1 MNYRHQLFTAAA
13 GGLQL
18 GSGLRRIVC
27 LTALLFIF
35 AIGARAVDYDLW
47 VGGVRVSTSN
57 ASDITGT
64 NIKAYDS
71 NVNGGKA
78 SVVYNNSTKTLT
90 LWNVSIV
97 RTGKDNHAIE
107 NKGVNG
113 LKIVLRGSNFLRAE
127 DSSPVRLDANTTI
140 TTTYN
145 GTTWRTRIEGGSE
158 DAVYAA
164 KNSSGY
170 SPSITI
176 TDASFEITSRS
187 SCFDTSCGAS
197 LTIRNSYVW
206 AHCSNNKSGDCY
218 AVFDYNSL
226 TIQNSTVILYGYGQQ
241 PAIKNLT
248 TLNLGTDMFIST
260 PSGGVFSSSS
270 KTVLNSSG
278 TPAQEVAFQMGL
290 AVNST
295 NFPNA
300 NFRNFIL
307 SQSYG
312 SDGYLT
318 AKEIQNVTTLT
329 VSGKSISSL
338 TGIEHFTELTSL
350 NCSNNS
356 LTSLDL
362 SNNTKLLTLHC
373 FNNQLTTLDLS
384 ENKSLKNVYC
394 YGNKINGTR
403 ASTLVNNLPSTS
415 GATLYFFDNETST
428 GNSMT
433 LAQVETAKKKE
444 WSVKQRNS
452 SGDWID
458 YPGSDA
464 IAINSTNFPDGN
476 FRNYLLA
483 QNYGKDGYL
492 TEEEI
497 AKIKQLDVSGR
508 SISDLTG
515 IEYFTALISLL
526 CYDNNIN
533 EANMTKLVRSLP
545 TGTYM
550 RDLWVYKDGSSA
562 EKNFFNLE
570 HLNRAKDRYW
580 SAMFL
585 DGDTPAKFTDYVIY
599 ANFPD
604 ENFRSYV
611 STNLDKNGDGWLLPS
626 EIAAVTEIDVNNKG
640 ISDLTGIE
648 YFVGL
653 EYLLCHD
660 NNLTTLDVSKNKV
673 LQVIACWGNQ
683 IRGEG
688 MKTLVNSLHSNF
700 VDNDWPEVLRPRLI
714 VIKANEA
721 PVFNLITE
729 AQVEIATEKGWA
741 VKKMDFSVGEVD
753 YYGEPMGISISETN
767 FPDDN
772 FRAYVSSEDID
783 RNRDGYLSDDEIVA
797 TTEINVSYLNISDL
811 KGIEFFNGLKELNC
825 SYNQLTSLDVSNN
838 TALTRLY
845 CYSNRIR
852 GTDMTKLVNRL
863 PDRKSASEEGTLW
876 VYYDETPEG
885 NMMTTKQVKI
895 AREKNWNVVMW
906 DDDYEDFIPYEGET
920 LDGIEISEANFP
932 DDNFRE
938 YVGSKTIDKDE
949 DGYLSDDEIAA
960 ATIIYVES
968 KSIASLKG
976 IEYFTALTSLR
987 CFFNQLTELDVSK
1000 NTALEYLY
1008 CHDNQL
1014 KSLDVSK
1021 NTALIELACGSNQL
1035 TELNVSKNTQLT
1047 GLACDGNQLKSLD
1060 VSKNTALKWLFCEG
1074 NELTSLDVSKN
1085 TTLAE
1090 LWCFNNLIRGKGM
1103 TDLVN
1108 SLPDRRSASEEGQ
1121 MYVYRD
1127 ETPAGNLMT
1136 PKQVEVATS
1145 MNWSVYLWDGDN
1157 YEWVPYEGETVPGD
1171 ANGNGE
1177 VNAQDI
1183 ATVRDYILGLDP
1195 QPFSFESANLNGDGA
1210 VDIQDL
1216 TQLIEIL
1223 LKP

>member
-1 MNYRHQLFTAAA
+1 MNHRHQPSTTAAA
-13 GGLQL
+13 DGLQL
-18 GSGLRRIVC
+18 GSGLRRIAC
-27 LTALLFIF
+27 LAALLFIF

-47 VGGVRVSTSN
+47 VGGVRVSSSN
-57 ASDITGT
+57 ASGITGT
-64 NIKAYDS
+64 NIKAYQSD
-71 NVNGGKA
+71 VNGGKA

-145 GTTWRTRIEGGSE
+145 GTTWRTRIEGISE

-176 TDASFEITSRS
+176 TDASFEIESRS

-206 AHCSNNKSGDCY
+206 AYCSNNKSGDCY

-226 TIQNSTVILYGYGQQ
+226 TIQNSTVTLYGYGQQ

-278 TPAQEVAFQMGL
+278 TPAQVVVFQMRL

-338 TGIEHFTELTSL
+338 KGIEYFTELTSL

-433 LAQVETAKKKE
+433 LAQVETAKKKG

-515 IEYFTALISLL
+515 IEYFTAMFSLL
-526 CYDNNIN
+526 CYNNNIN

-570 HLNRAKDRYW
+570 HLNRAKDRNW
-580 SAMFL
+580 GAMLFV
-585 DGDTPAKFTDYVIY
+585 GDTPAKFTDYVIY

-611 STNLDKNGDGWLLPS
+611 STNFDKNGDGWLLPS
-626 EIAAVTEIDVNNKG
+626 EIAAVTKIDVYDESISSLKGIEYFTALKELYCYYNGLTELDVSKNTALTKLNCQDNQLKSLDVSGCTALSELDCNLNELTTLDVSNNTALTKLNCDVNQLTELDVMNNTALQYLNCRFNKLTTLDVSNHTALTNLNCDYNQTLKSLDVSNNTALTYLNCYKNQLPSLDVSSCTALEELKCYQNQLTTLDVSSCTALRLLHCYENQIRGQGMTDLVKSLPDRSSASEEGELQVYKDETPAGILMTPKQVEVATSKNWSVKRYYDYKWVDYEGEPADGIEISEENFPDENFREYVGSKTIDKDEDGYLSDEEIAAAKEIDVNNKG

-673 LQVIACWGNQ
+673 LRVISCWGNQ

-741 VKKMDFSVGEVD
+741 VKKLDFSVGEVD
-753 YYGEPMGISISETN
+753 Y
-767 FPDDN
+767 
-772 FRAYVSSEDID
+772 
-783 RNRDGYLSDDEIVA
+783 
-797 TTEINVSYLNISDL
+797 
-811 KGIEFFNGLKELNC
+811 
-825 SYNQLTSLDVSNN
+825 
-838 TALTRLY
+838 
-845 CYSNRIR
+845 
-852 GTDMTKLVNRL
+852 
-863 PDRKSASEEGTLW
+863 
-876 VYYDETPEG
+876 
-885 NMMTTKQVKI
+885 
-895 AREKNWNVVMW
+895 
-906 DDDYEDFIPYEGET
+906 EGET
-920 LDGIEISEANFP
+920 L
-932 DDNFRE
+932 
-938 YVGSKTIDKDE
+938 
-949 DGYLSDDEIAA
+949 
-960 ATIIYVES
+960 
-968 KSIASLKG
+968 
-976 IEYFTALTSLR
+976 
-987 CFFNQLTELDVSK
+987 
-1000 NTALEYLY
+1000 
-1008 CHDNQL
+1008 
-1014 KSLDVSK
+1014 
-1021 NTALIELACGSNQL
+1021 
-1035 TELNVSKNTQLT
+1035 
-1047 GLACDGNQLKSLD
+1047 
-1060 VSKNTALKWLFCEG
+1060 
-1074 NELTSLDVSKN
+1074 
-1085 TTLAE
+1085 
-1090 LWCFNNLIRGKGM
+1090 
-1103 TDLVN
+1103 
-1108 SLPDRRSASEEGQ
+1108 
-1121 MYVYRD
+1121 
-1127 ETPAGNLMT
+1127 
-1136 PKQVEVATS
+1136 
-1145 MNWSVYLWDGDN
+1145 
-1157 YEWVPYEGETVPGD
+1157 PGD
-1171 ANGNGE
+1171 ANGDGDVTE
-1177 VNAQDI
+1177 ADLE
-1183 ATVRDYILGLDP
+1183 TVRDIVLGISPSGYEEGAD
-1195 QPFSFESANLNGDGA
+1195 LNHDGT
-1210 VDIQDL
+1210 VDIVDL

-1223 LKP
+1223 QKR

>member
-13 GGLQL
+13 GGSKQR
-18 GSGLRRIVC
+18 SGLRRIVC

-107 NKGVNG
+107 NKGVNE

-295 NFPNA
+295 NVPNA

-338 TGIEHFTELTSL
+338 TGIEYFTELTSL

-444 WSVKQRNS
+444 WSVKQKNS

-464 IAINSTNFPDGN
+464 IAINTTNFPDGN

-526 CYDNNIN
+526 CYDNNLN

-580 SAMFL
+580 SAILFV
-585 DGDTPAKFTDYVIY
+585 GDTPAKFTDYVIY

-611 STNLDKNGDGWLLPS
+611 STNLDKNGDGWLMPS
-626 EIAAVTEIDVNNKG
+626 EIAAVTEINVDNKG
-640 ISDLTGIE
+640 IADLTGIE
-648 YFVGL
+648 YFTNL
-653 EYLLCHD
+653 TSLICCRND
-660 NNLTTLDVSKNKV
+660 LTTLDVSKNI
-673 LQVIACWGNQ
+673 LLRHILCDRNQ
-683 IRGEG
+683 IRGKG
-688 MKTLVNSLHSNF
+688 MNTLVNSLHTSF
-700 VDNDWPEVLRPRLI
+700 IDNDWPEDWRPKLI
-714 VIKANEA
+714 VINGDATPVYNWITQSQVQNAESKGWEVMRYNNQYGYVDYAGELPGIPINEA
-721 PVFNLITE
+721 
-729 AQVEIATEKGWA
+729 
-741 VKKMDFSVGEVD
+741 
-753 YYGEPMGISISETN
+753 N
-767 FPDDN
+767 FPDAN
-772 FRAYVSSEDID
+772 FRAYVSGEDID
-783 RNRDGYLSDDEIVA
+783 QDGDGYLNEMEVWWV
-797 TTEINVSYLNISDL
+797 TEINVSYLNISDL

-825 SYNQLTSLDVSNN
+825 SYNQLTSLDVSHNM
-838 TALTRLY
+838 ALTRLY
-845 CYSNRIR
+845 CYCNRIR
-852 GTDMTKLVNRL
+852 GTDMTKLVNSL

-876 VYYDETPEG
+876 VYYIDDSPAG
-885 NMMTTKQVKI
+885 NMMTPGQVEI

-906 DDDYEDFIPYEGET
+906 DDDYEDFIPYEGE
-920 LDGIEISEANFP
+920 
-932 DDNFRE
+932 
-938 YVGSKTIDKDE
+938 
-949 DGYLSDDEIAA
+949 
-960 ATIIYVES
+960 II
-968 KSIASLKG
+968 
-976 IEYFTALTSLR
+976 
-987 CFFNQLTELDVSK
+987 
-1000 NTALEYLY
+1000 
-1008 CHDNQL
+1008 
-1014 KSLDVSK
+1014 
-1021 NTALIELACGSNQL
+1021 
-1035 TELNVSKNTQLT
+1035 
-1047 GLACDGNQLKSLD
+1047 
-1060 VSKNTALKWLFCEG
+1060 
-1074 NELTSLDVSKN
+1074 
-1085 TTLAE
+1085 
-1090 LWCFNNLIRGKGM
+1090 
-1103 TDLVN
+1103 
-1108 SLPDRRSASEEGQ
+1108 
-1121 MYVYRD
+1121 
-1127 ETPAGNLMT
+1127 
-1136 PKQVEVATS
+1136 
-1145 MNWSVYLWDGDN
+1145 
-1157 YEWVPYEGETVPGD
+1157 PGD
-1171 ANGNGE
+1171 ANGNG
-1177 VNAQDI
+1177 VVDAQDI
-1183 ATVRDYILGLDP
+1183 ATIRNYILGLDP
-1195 QPFSFESANLNGDGA
+1195 QPFSFESANLNGDST

-1223 LKP
+1223 LKR

>member
-1 MNYRHQLFTAAA
+1 MNHRHQLSTTAAA
-13 GGLQL
+13 DGLQL

-27 LTALLFIF
+27 LAALLVIF
-35 AIGARAVDYDLW
+35 ATGARAVDYDLW
-47 VGGVRVSTSN
+47 VGGVRVSSSN
-57 ASDITGT
+57 ASGITGT
-64 NIKAYDS
+64 YIKAYQSD
-71 NVNGGKA
+71 VNGGKA

-145 GTTWRTRIEGGSE
+145 GSMGQTRIEGKSE
-158 DAVYAA
+158 DVVYAA

-170 SPSITI
+170 SPSIII
-176 TDASFEITSRS
+176 TDANLEMSSNS

-206 AHCSNNKSGDCY
+206 AACSSNKSGDCY

-248 TLNLGTDMFIST
+248 TLNLGTDMLIST

-278 TPAQEVAFQMGL
+278 TPAQLVAFEMGL

-318 AKEIQNVTTLT
+318 AKEIQNVTTLN

-338 TGIEHFTELTSL
+338 KGIEYFTELTSL

-433 LAQVETAKKKE
+433 LAQVETAKKKG

-476 FRNYLLA
+476 FRNFLLA
-483 QNYGKDGYL
+483 QSYGKDGYL

-526 CYDNNIN
+526 CYNNNIN

-570 HLNRAKDRYW
+570 HLNRAKDRNW
-580 SAMFL
+580 GAMLFV
-585 DGDTPAKFTDYVIY
+585 GDTPAKFTDYVIY

-611 STNLDKNGDGWLLPS
+611 STNFDKNGDGWLLPS
-626 EIAAVTEIDVNNKG
+626 EIAAVKSIDL
-640 ISDLTGIE
+640 SDKSIRSLKGIE
-648 YFVGL
+648 YFTALTYL
-653 EYLLCHD
+653 EC
-660 NNLTTLDVSKNKV
+660 NFKQLTELDVSKNTA
-673 LQVIACWGNQ
+673 L
-683 IRGEG
+683 
-688 MKTLVNSLHSNF
+688 
-700 VDNDWPEVLRPRLI
+700 
-714 VIKANEA
+714 
-721 PVFNLITE
+721 
-729 AQVEIATEKGWA
+729 
-741 VKKMDFSVGEVD
+741 
-753 YYGEPMGISISETN
+753 
-767 FPDDN
+767 
-772 FRAYVSSEDID
+772 AYMYCRYD
-783 RNRDGYLSDDEIVA
+783 
-797 TTEINVSYLNISDL
+797 
-811 KGIEFFNGLKELNC
+811 
-825 SYNQLTSLDVSNN
+825 QLASLDVSNN
-838 TALTRLY
+838 TALKYLICEDNQLTTLDVSNNAALLHLSCSDNQLTTLDVSKNTALTELGCADNQLTTLDVSKNTELTKLY
-845 CYSNRIR
+845 CYKNQIR
-852 GTDMTKLVNRL
+852 GQGMTDLVNSL
-863 PDRKSASEEGTLW
+863 PDRRSASVEGQLY
-876 VYYDETPEG
+876 VYKDETPAG
-885 NMMTTKQVKI
+885 NLMTPKQVEV
-895 AREKNWNVVMW
+895 ATSKNWSVFRHDADNYKWVA
-906 DDDYEDFIPYEGET
+906 YEGEPA
-920 LDGIEISEANFP
+920 DGIEISEENFP
-932 DDNFRE
+932 DENFRE

-960 ATIIYVES
+960 VKRIYVYD
-968 KSIASLKG
+968 KSISSLKG
-976 IEYFTALTSLR
+976 IEYFTALKELNCQYNNLTTLDVSGCTALEELN
-987 CFFNQLTELDVSK
+987 CHGNQLTTLDVSNNTALTELHCDYNGLTELDVS
-1000 NTALEYLY
+1000 NSTALTWLS
-1008 CHDNQL
+1008 CVNNQMTSLDVTNCTALTKLNCQENRL
-1014 KSLDVSK
+1014 KSLDVSG
-1021 NTALIELACGSNQL
+1021 C
-1035 TELNVSKNTQLT
+1035 
-1047 GLACDGNQLKSLD
+1047 
-1060 VSKNTALKWLFCEG
+1060 TALK
-1074 NELTSLDVSKN
+1074 ELYCHS
-1085 TTLAE
+1085 
-1090 LWCFNNLIRGKGM
+1090 NLIRGKGM
-1103 TDLVN
+1103 TDLVK
-1108 SLPDRRSASEEGQ
+1108 SLPDRRSATEGGELQ
-1121 MYVYRD
+1121 VNWD

-1136 PKQVEVATS
+1136 PGQVEIAKS
-1145 MNWSVYLWDGDN
+1145 KNWSANKYHFGVGM
-1157 YEWVPYEGETVPGD
+1157 WVSYGGETVPGD
-1171 ANGNGE
+1171 ATGDGE
-1177 VNAQDI
+1177 VDALD
-1183 ATVRDYILGLDP
+1183 VDCLRDYVLGLDP
-1195 QPFSFESANLNGDGA
+1195 QPFSFESANLNGDIA

-1223 LKP
+1223 LKR